1 MHPGLGKLAQAY
13 SACILIGYIPRGAA
27 ALRNTSSHGRRS
39 GGVEELFAL
48 GRMENGNEITRR
60 SGEAARR
67 PGHCRCIN
75 WLHRAPPAYAEN
87 ATAALVSADGN
98 HVVDVDLNGDAS
110 DVGSDDQSESVSDAE
125 TDKTWKAFETLMT
138 ANNIIIEAAFY
149 FFCLPLL
156 FTAALILVLY
166 KLFWPQR

>member
-1 MHPGLGKLAQAY
+1 
-13 SACILIGYIPRGAA
+13 
-27 ALRNTSSHGRRS
+27 
-39 GGVEELFAL
+39 
-48 GRMENGNEITRR
+48 MENGNEITRR

-67 PGHCRCIN
+67 PGHCRCIICCI
-75 WLHRAPPAYAEN
+75 APLPAYAEN
-87 ATAALVSADGN
+87 ATAAVVSADGN
-98 HVVDVDLNGDAS
+98 HVVVDVDLNGDAS

-156 FTAALILVLY
+156 FATALILVLY

>member
-1 MHPGLGKLAQAY
+1 
-13 SACILIGYIPRGAA
+13 
-27 ALRNTSSHGRRS
+27 
-39 GGVEELFAL
+39 
-48 GRMENGNEITRR
+48 MENGNEITRR

-67 PGHCRCIN
+67 PGIVAASIGCI
-75 WLHRAPPAYAEN
+75 APLPAYAEN
-87 ATAALVSADGN
+87 ATAAVVSADGN
-98 HVVDVDLNGDAS
+98 HVVVDVDLNGDAS

-149 FFCLPLL
+149 FFCLPLI
-156 FTAALILVLY
+156 FAAALILVLY

>member
-1 MHPGLGKLAQAY
+1 
-13 SACILIGYIPRGAA
+13 
-27 ALRNTSSHGRRS
+27 
-39 GGVEELFAL
+39 
-48 GRMENGNEITRR
+48 MENGNEITRR

-75 WLHRAPPAYAEN
+75 WLHCARTGIRRERDDDV
-87 ATAALVSADGN
+87 VSADGN
-98 HVVDVDLNGDAS
+98 HVVVDVDLNGDAS

-125 TDKTWKAFETLMT
+125 TDKTRKAFETLMT

>member
-1 MHPGLGKLAQAY
+1 MKL
-13 SACILIGYIPRGAA
+13 PAA
-27 ALRNTSSHGRRS
+27 AVRPL
-39 GGVEELFAL
+39 VAL
-48 GRMENGNEITRR
+48 AIV
-60 SGEAARR
+60 AASI
-67 PGHCRCIN
+67 GCI
-75 WLHRAPPAYAEN
+75 APPPAYAEN
-87 ATAALVSADGN
+87 ATAAVVSADGN